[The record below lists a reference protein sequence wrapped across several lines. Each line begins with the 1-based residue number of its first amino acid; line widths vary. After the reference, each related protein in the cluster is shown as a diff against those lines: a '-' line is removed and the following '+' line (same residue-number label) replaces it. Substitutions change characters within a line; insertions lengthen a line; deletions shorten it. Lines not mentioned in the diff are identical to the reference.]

1 MPVYRFGRLNYV
13 PKLKK
18 NMQSNINYLII
29 SSTQMCPTPQTFNL
43 SNTFKIV
50 ELKTLCVP
58 VSATQFCLNVSQ
70 SCLYK

>member
-1 MPVYRFGRLNYV
+1 M
-13 PKLKK
+13 
-18 NMQSNINYLII
+18 

-50 ELKTLCVP
+50 ELKTCVP
-58 VSATQFCLNVSQ
+58 VSATQFCLNVLQ

>member
-1 MPVYRFGRLNYV
+1 
-13 PKLKK
+13 
-18 NMQSNINYLII
+18 
-29 SSTQMCPTPQTFNL
+29 MCPTPQTFNL